1 LLVAINQWNS
11 YGKDFMGHI
20 LQISLT
26 AKDNKAEVI
35 AEEIT

>member
-1 LLVAINQWNS
+1 MAN
-11 YGKDFMGHI
+11 GKDFMGHI

-35 AEEIT
+35 AER